1 MQRFVAF
8 IALLA
13 GLALAGCGGDD
24 SSPQQGGGTSDR
36 AAVETAAR
44 AYIVKEQADED
55 DPEQPDAIS
64 FNKVEVQ
71 GDSAEVEA
79 KSSATGNRYEVDMSK
94 SGEAWS
100 GSTLLTDRPSEP
112 TQDGDPTQGSG
123 QQASTDQVETQ
134 IEQRLLKLVRIK
146 GQAECP
152 PEIKIRRG
160 NNFTCKVVGASR
172 PTVVEVT
179 QKDDQ
184 GNLGF
189 KISSR
194 TPDP

>member
-1 MQRFVAF
+1 MLIV
-8 IALLA
+8 LLA
-13 GLALAGCGGDD
+13 ALALAGCGGDN
-24 SSPQQGGGTSDR
+24 SEPEQGAGSDR

-44 AYIVKEQADED
+44 GYIVSEQADED
-55 DPEQPDAIS
+55 DPEQAGALS
-64 FNKVEVQ
+64 FSKVEVQ

-94 SGEAWS
+94 SGSAWR
-100 GSTLLTDRPSEP
+100 GGTILTDRPSEP
-112 TQDGDPTQGSG
+112 TQDGDPTQGPG

-160 NNFTCKVVGASR
+160 NNFTCKVVGARR
-172 PTVVEVT
+172 PTVIEVT

-184 GNLGF
+184 GNLGY